1 MITSRCLYSWKA
13 SVQVQTGLGPQAA
26 ERGQSFPQGEG
37 LVGWPRMGAPQER
50 EHRGHSYGSKS
61 CSETCEPGKGWK
73 EAAQVTA
80 AATSTLWFPGGQPAA
95 AVTGGC
101 GRKGCLEKGQAVCS
115 ILGAPKVRLEKSF
128 PPLVYGHQRDCVGH
142 GKKIL
147 ESLHLFKILIILNF
161 HIYFYFMIYII
172 YIRRRQWHPTPVL
185 LLGKSHGQRSLL
197 GCNPW
202 DHEESDTTE

>member
-1 MITSRCLYSWKA
+1 
-13 SVQVQTGLGPQAA
+13 
-26 ERGQSFPQGEG
+26 
-37 LVGWPRMGAPQER
+37 MGAPQER

-61 CSETCEPGKGWK
+61 CTETCEPGKGWK
-73 EAAQVTA
+73 ETAQVTA

-128 PPLVYGHQRDCVGH
+128 PRLVYGHQRDCVGH

-147 ESLHLFKILIILNF
+147 ESLLLLLLLSHFSRVRLCATPWTAAYQAPPSLGFSRQEHWNGLPFPSPLESLHLFNILIILNF

-172 YIRRRQWHPTPVL
+172 YIQRRQWHPTPVL
-185 LLGKSHGQRSLL
+185 LPGKSHGWRSLV
-197 GCNPW
+197 GCSPW
-202 DHEESDTTE
+202 GH